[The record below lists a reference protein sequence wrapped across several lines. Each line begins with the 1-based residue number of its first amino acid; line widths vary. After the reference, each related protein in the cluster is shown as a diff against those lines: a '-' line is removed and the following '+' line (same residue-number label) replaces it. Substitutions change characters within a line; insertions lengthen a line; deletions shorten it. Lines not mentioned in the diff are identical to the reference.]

1 MPPYRRGFRHTKIGV
16 ASGAN
21 VGSILELYADDYTG
35 TRLISGVPPYV
46 FDENGRISTRS
57 HAGAAVTIP
66 DSYTFGEVWELRW
79 TFAET
84 GNSSRQGIFMDV
96 RTSAA
101 NSATVRGMEV
111 TAQSEGNINVG
122 TLSGGTFKGIPRGT
136 SGTITNLFGV
146 EGEITFNSSSFA
158 GTVTLGAAIRG
169 KVSLEDGAT
178 NTAVYGVYIDG
189 EPITGAVTATAI
201 FAADTHANLTWQYA
215 VDVLSCTLE
224 ETNSGKNVTL
234 IRFTGAN
241 GTAYR
246 LVHDTDSAT
255 AVSVVTD

>member
-1 MPPYRRGFRHTKIGV
+1 MAASSRTFGFQRV
-16 ASGAN
+16 QGAN
-21 VGSILELYADDYTG
+21 PTLGLFTQDSDATAPYHFGLGSSD
-35 TRLISGVPPYV
+35 S
-46 FDENGRISTRS
+46 GRISTGSRN
-57 HAGAAVTIP
+57 GAAVSVP
-66 DSYTFGEVWELRW
+66 DAYSFGEMIELRY

-84 GNSSRQGIFMDV
+84 GNSQRQGIFMDV

-101 NSATVRGMEV
+101 NSSTVRGMEV

-122 TLSGGTFKGIPRGT
+122 VLSGATFKAIPRGT

-146 EGEITFNSSSFA
+146 EAEITYNSSSWA
-158 GTVTLGAAIRG
+158 GTTTLGAAFRG
-169 KVSLEDGAT
+169 KVSLDDGGT
-178 NTAVYGVYIDG
+178 NTAIYGVYIDG
-189 EPITGAVTATAI
+189 EPISGAVTATAI
-201 FAADTHANLTWQYA
+201 FAADTHANITWKYA
-215 VDVLSCTLE
+215 VDVLACTLE